1 MSGSSPWMAVNKN
14 NFANRADLRR
24 RSLYLSEPTG
34 SPAITGWRGFCRPQD
49 QQVEDIVKSRAKN
62 EKKVKATA
70 GFSEP
75 LFCIKGRA
83 VRKGKEDKTWAVI
96 AGASAAQALERVE
109 RLRRE
114 LPGLPRREQLRAEFL
129 RSGPVQDAPFY
140 AGGYFSFLDDVLE
153 QFDAGE
159 LVCPFCGR

>member
-1 MSGSSPWMAVNKN
+1 M
-14 NFANRADLRR
+14 
-24 RSLYLSEPTG
+24 
-34 SPAITGWRGFCRPQD
+34 
-49 QQVEDIVKSRAKN
+49 KSRAKN

-83 VRKGKEDKTWAVI
+83 VRKGKEDKTWAII

-129 RSGPVQDAPFY
+129 RSGPAHDAPFY
-140 AGGYFSFLDDVLE
+140 AGGYFSFLDGVLE

-159 LVCPFCGR
+159 LVCPVCGR

>member
-1 MSGSSPWMAVNKN
+1 M
-14 NFANRADLRR
+14 
-24 RSLYLSEPTG
+24 SEPTG
-34 SPAITGWRGFCRPQD
+34 SPAIMGWRGFYRSQD
-49 QQVEDIVKSRAKN
+49 QKVEDIVKSRAKN

-83 VRKGKEDKTWAVI
+83 VKKGEEDKTWAII

-129 RSGPVQDAPFY
+129 RSGPVHDAPFY
-140 AGGYFSFLDDVLE
+140 AGGYFSFLDDVLD

-159 LVCPFCGR
+159 LVCPVCGR

>member
-1 MSGSSPWMAVNKN
+1 
-14 NFANRADLRR
+14 
-24 RSLYLSEPTG
+24 
-34 SPAITGWRGFCRPQD
+34 
-49 QQVEDIVKSRAKN
+49 VKSKAKN
-62 EKKVKATA
+62 ESKKRVTR

-83 VRKGKEDKTWAVI
+83 ARKGQEDKTWAVI

-129 RSGPVQDAPFY
+129 RSGPVHDAPFY

>member
-1 MSGSSPWMAVNKN
+1 
-14 NFANRADLRR
+14 
-24 RSLYLSEPTG
+24 
-34 SPAITGWRGFCRPQD
+34 
-49 QQVEDIVKSRAKN
+49 VKSKAKN
-62 EKKVKATA
+62 ERKTRVTR

-75 LFCIKGRA
+75 LFCIKGREA
-83 VRKGKEDKTWAVI
+83 RKGQVDKTWAVI
-96 AGASAAQALERVE
+96 AGASGAEALERVE

-129 RSGPVQDAPFY
+129 RSGPVHDAPFY